1 MKIFKK
7 EDFAEAN
14 VFGTG
19 AENTGYA
26 QYFQGEFLPQSADRS
41 ENLPGVFGECHV

>member
-7 EDFAEAN
+7 EDFAEVN

-26 QYFQGEFLPQSADRS
+26 QYFQGNSFLLSLIHISFQALFSKG
-41 ENLPGVFGECHV
+41 L